1 MPEHDPDGLR
11 KTWLAWLAAVREW
24 LDQEVRAHPKL
35 VVLGESHAL
44 PGDAGQRTP
53 IPGSDAVSPW

>member
-1 MPEHDPDGLR
+1 MACVAGR
-11 KTWLAWLAAVREW
+11 GARVA
-24 LDQEVRAHPKL
+24 DQEVRVHPKL

-53 IPGSDAVSPW
+53 LPGSDAVSPW